1 MTQLVRIAVLGG
13 FRIETGGLAREERLP
28 RKLAALVGVLAVAG
42 GRGVARERLVALL
55 WGDTDEEKA
64 RHALAQSVYSLRRS
78 LGIDELIQGNERL
91 ALNEQVATSDIGEL
105 RAAVHAGEADALLQ
119 LGRGQLLEGMSVP
132 GAAGFERWLDEE
144 RRDLQRTLVLA
155 LDRMAESATDASRC
169 VELRRRRVELDPLD
183 AMGAMALMRA
193 LATAGDLPSAV
204 QHARVYGELVRQEL
218 ELDPDPRVAQLAV
231 ELQNVPL
238 VRPVAAVQRATPDAA
253 PAAPPVALR
262 ATLTTAWRD
271 MRHRTRQA
279 SQRVPWRLVRQA
291 SAVAVSGVAVLL
303 ALAHY
308 GTEHIVP
315 QAPPPRV
322 AVLPF
327 ATVGATA
334 DLDFLRTGVV
344 DLLGFA
350 LAERDTLPMVGAEEV
365 TARWPA
371 AFTTPPVDSLRV
383 VATALGADRLV
394 TGTIVGTAQRLVLRA
409 HLHDTRATILGTV
422 TVSGPLDSL
431 APMVRRAAT
440 QLVAAAHG
448 SLASVGPR
456 ELAPRV
462 LHAWMDGRDAY
473 RRGRWTDAR
482 RAFAAALAA
491 DSTFH
496 VAAVHLALAADWLD
510 DVVTREQA
518 LQHLAG
524 RVADLPAT
532 ERAIVLAL
540 RPPRYPVPPSAEE
553 FFSGWEDV
561 ARGGER
567 AEWWVEVGRRYL
579 ADGVAAGIE
588 DARGRAARA
597 LARSWAM
604 DSTDPAV
611 TTILA
616 AAPDASDVNPTEPL
630 LVARWRE
637 ALRVGNAESL
647 ARLRATLGETGDGEV
662 RAVAV
667 ALLRDGGYATDLERL
682 VDHRTSA
689 ALGSWARQDAAAS
702 AHATAL
708 DRGDATRLRAAVARL
723 DQLASHGAGERLA
736 ILDAMYGGADTA
748 GMAGIVALLE
758 TRLRALATTTDQRRE
773 AVADRC
779 VTEQWRAWGRQPG
792 APGGLAQLQR
802 DTLGP
807 GTLAAAVSGPA
818 CAALVAAIRERTV
831 LRGARVA
838 MPGAEHLALAGPG
851 AGDLRQYATLAL
863 ARVRHELGQHDAAW
877 RLVQRRPAGRGWPR
891 YLAAYDYLEGII
903 AAERADSAAARSA
916 LRRYLA
922 RRADADSAFS
932 RDLDL
937 ARRQLE
943 RLGPEP

>member
-1 MTQLVRIAVLGG
+1 MLGG
-13 FRIETGGLAREERLP
+13 HSET
-28 RKLAALVGVLAVAG
+28 
-42 GRGVARERLVALL
+42 
-55 WGDTDEEKA
+55 
-64 RHALAQSVYSLRRS
+64 
-78 LGIDELIQGNERL
+78 
-91 ALNEQVATSDIGEL
+91 
-105 RAAVHAGEADALLQ
+105 LLQ
-119 LGRGQLLEGMSVP
+119 LGRGQLLDGMTLP
-132 GAAGFERWLDEE
+132 GAAGFERWLEEE

-155 LDRMAESATDASRC
+155 LDRMADAATDAGRC

-193 LATAGDLPSAV
+193 LAAAGDRPSAI

-218 ELDPDPRVAQLAV
+218 ELDPDPRVVQLAV
-231 ELQNVPL
+231 ELQDTRL
-238 VRPVAAVQRATPDAA
+238 VHSVAAVQREIAGAA
-253 PAAPPVALR
+253 PATPPVALR
-262 ATLTTAWRD
+262 ETLTAALRE
-271 MRHRTRQA
+271 MRRRTRQA
-279 SQRVPWRLVRQA
+279 SRRVPWRLVRQA

-308 GTEHIVP
+308 GTEHIIP
-315 QAPPPRV
+315 QTPPPRV

-327 ATVGATA
+327 ATVGATP
-334 DLDFLRTGVV
+334 DLDFLRTGMV
-344 DLLGFA
+344 DLLGYA

-365 TARWPA
+365 TARWP
-371 AFTTPPVDSLRV
+371 TTPTAPSVDSLRV
-383 VATALGADRLV
+383 VAASLGADRLV

-409 HLHDTRATILGTV
+409 QLHDTRATTLGTV

-462 LHAWMDGRDAY
+462 LRAWMDGRDAY

-482 RAFAAALAA
+482 RAFASALAA

-518 LQHLAG
+518 LQHLAE

-532 ERAIVLAL
+532 ERAITLAL
-540 RPPRYPVPPSAEE
+540 RPPRHPVPPSAEE
-553 FFSGWEDV
+553 FFTGWEEV

-588 DARGRAARA
+588 DARGRAAKA
-597 LARSWAM
+597 LARAWAM

-616 AAPDASDVNPTEPL
+616 AAPDASDANTTEPV

-637 ALRVGNAESL
+637 ALRAGNAESL
-647 ARLRATLGETGDGEV
+647 ARLRATLGETADGEV

-667 ALLRDGGYATDLERL
+667 ALLRDGGYPADLERL
-682 VDHRTSA
+682 VDHRTNA

-708 DRGDATRLRAAVARL
+708 DRGDAARVREAVARL
-723 DQLASHGAGERLA
+723 DQLTSFGAGERLA

-748 GMAGIVALLE
+748 GIAAVVTMVEA
-758 TRLRALATTTDQRRE
+758 RLRAPLTSTDQRRE

-779 VTEQWRAWGRQPG
+779 VTEQWRAWGRQPA

-807 GTLAAAVSGPA
+807 GTLAAAASGPA
-818 CAALVAAIRERTV
+818 CAALVAAIRERTAA
-831 LRGARVA
+831 RAPRVA
-838 MPGAEHLALAGPG
+838 LQGAEHLALAGPV

-891 YLAAYDYLEGII
+891 YLAAYDHLEGVI

-922 RRADADSAFS
+922 RRTDADSAFG
-932 RDLDL
+932 RDLDQ

-943 RLGPEP
+943 RLAPEP

>member
-13 FRIETGGLAREERLP
+13 FRVETGGQAREERLP
-28 RKLAALVGVLAVAG
+28 RKLAALVGILAVAG
-42 GRGVARERLVALL
+42 SRGVARERLVALL
-55 WGDTDEEKA
+55 WGDADEEKA

-78 LGIDELIQGNERL
+78 LGIEDLVQGNDRL
-91 ALNEQVATSDIGEL
+91 TLNEQVAASDIGEL
-105 RAAVHAGEADALLQ
+105 RAAIAAGHADTVLH
-119 LGRGQLLEGMSVP
+119 LGRGQLLDGMTVP
-132 GAAGFERWLDEE
+132 GAAGFERWLEEE
-144 RRDLQRTLVLA
+144 RRDLQRVLVLS
-155 LDRMAESATDASRC
+155 LDRMAESATDASRA

-193 LATAGDLPSAV
+193 LAAVGDLPSAI
-204 QHARVYGELVRQEL
+204 QHARVYAELVRQEL
-218 ELDPDPRVAQLAV
+218 ELDPDPRVARLAV
-231 ELQNVPL
+231 ELQDARVESVAVPHRA
-238 VRPVAAVQRATPDAA
+238 VTRETPTTSPVAI
-253 PAAPPVALR
+253 R
-262 ATLTTAWRD
+262 ATLMATLGETRRRV
-271 MRHRTRQA
+271 RHAAR
-279 SQRVPWRLVRQA
+279 RVPWRLVRQA
-291 SAVAVSGVAVLL
+291 TAVAVSGVAVLL

-315 QAPPPRV
+315 EAPPPRV

-327 ATVGATA
+327 TAAGATPE
-334 DLDFLRTGVV
+334 LEFLRLGVV

-350 LAERDTLPMVGAEEV
+350 LAERDTLPMVGVTEV
-365 TARWPA
+365 TDRWP
-371 AFTTPPVDSLRV
+371 TTSTAPPVDSLRA
-383 VATALGADRLV
+383 VASALGADRLV
-394 TGTIVGTAQRLVLRA
+394 TGTIVGNAQRLVVRA
-409 HLHDTRATILGTV
+409 HLHDARATALGTV

-462 LHAWMDGRDAY
+462 LRAWLDGRDAY

-482 RAFAAALAA
+482 RAFAAALAG

-524 RVADLPAT
+524 RVANLPAT
-532 ERAIVLAL
+532 ERAITLAL

-553 FFSGWEDV
+553 FFTGWEEV
-561 ARGGER
+561 ARGGDL

-579 ADGVAAGIE
+579 ADGAAAGIE
-588 DARGRAARA
+588 DARGRAAKA
-597 LARSWAM
+597 LARAWAM

-611 TTILA
+611 ATLLA
-616 AAPDASDVNPTEPL
+616 AAPGASDVGTPDPDLAT
-630 LVARWRE
+630 RWRA
-637 ALRVGNAESL
+637 ALQAGNAESL
-647 ARLRATLGETGDGEV
+647 ARLRTTLGGVPDAEV
-662 RAVAV
+662 RAVTV
-667 ALLRDGGYATDLERL
+667 ALLRDGGYASGLEHL
-682 VDHRTSA
+682 VEHRTNA
-689 ALGSWARQDAAAS
+689 ALSSWARQDAAAA

-708 DRGDATRLRAAVARL
+708 DRGDGARVRDAVARVN
-723 DQLASHGAGERLA
+723 QLASFGAGERLA
-736 ILDAMYGGADTA
+736 VLDALYGGADTA
-748 GMAGIVALLE
+748 GIATVVALVDA
-758 TRLRALATTTDQRRE
+758 RLRTPSVTADQRRE
-773 AVADRC
+773 ATADRC
-779 VTEQWRAWGRQPG
+779 VTEQWRAWGRQPAASG
-792 APGGLAQLQR
+792 ALAQLQR

-818 CAALVAAIRERTV
+818 CAALVAAIRDRTASRTP
-831 LRGARVA
+831 LVA
-838 MPGAEHLALAGPG
+838 LQSAEQFALAGPA

-863 ARVRHELGQHDAAW
+863 ARVRHELGHYEAAW
-877 RLVQRRPAGRGWPR
+877 RLVKRRPAGRGWPR
-891 YLAAYDYLEGII
+891 YLAAYDHVEGTI
-903 AAERADSAAARSA
+903 AAARADSAAARAA

-922 RRADADSAFS
+922 RRADADSAFG

-937 ARRQLE
+937 ARRELE

>member
-42 GRGVARERLVALL
+42 SRGVARERLVSLL

-78 LGIDELIQGNERL
+78 LGIDELVQGNERL
-91 ALNEQVATSDIGEL
+91 ALNEQIATTDIGEL
-105 RAAVHAGEADALLQ
+105 RAAILAGHADALLQ
-119 LGRGQLLEGMSVP
+119 LGRGQLLDGMTVP
-132 GAAGFERWLDEE
+132 GASGFERWLEEE

-155 LDRMAESATDASRC
+155 LDRMAESASDTGRC

-193 LATAGDLPSAV
+193 LAAAGDLPSAI

-231 ELQNVPL
+231 ELQEAQ
-238 VRPVAAVQRATPDAA
+238 RAQPVATVQRTTHDAA
-253 PAAPPVALR
+253 PAPPPVALR
-262 ATLTTAWRD
+262 VTLTAAFREL
-271 MRHRTRQA
+271 RRRTRQA
-279 SQRVPWRLVRQA
+279 SRRVPWRLVRQA
-291 SAVAVSGVAVLL
+291 SAVAVSTVAVLL

-308 GTEHIVP
+308 GTEHIIP
-315 QAPPPRV
+315 EAPPPRV

-327 ATVGATA
+327 ATVGAA
-334 DLDFLRTGVV
+334 PDLEFLRTGVV

-350 LAERDTLPMVGAEEV
+350 LAERDTLPMVGADEV
-365 TARWPA
+365 TTRWPA
-371 AFTTPPVDSLRV
+371 TSPAPPVDSLRGI
-383 VATALGADRLV
+383 AASLGADRLV
-394 TGTIVGTAQRLVLRA
+394 TGTIVGTSQRVVLRA
-409 HLHDTRATILGTV
+409 HLHDASATALAMV

-448 SLASVGPR
+448 SLTAVGPR

-462 LHAWMDGRDAY
+462 LRAWLDGRAAY
-473 RRGRWTDAR
+473 RQGRWNDAR

-510 DVVTREQA
+510 DVVIRELA

-532 ERAIVLAL
+532 ERALTLAL
-540 RPPRYPVPPSAEE
+540 RPGRYPVPPSAEE
-553 FFSGWEDV
+553 FFAGWEEV

-579 ADGVAAGIE
+579 ADGVAAGID
-588 DARGRAARA
+588 DARGRAAKA
-597 LARSWAM
+597 LARAWAI

-616 AAPDASDVNPTEPL
+616 AAPDASDALPAEPV

-637 ALRVGNAESL
+637 ALRAGNAESL
-647 ARLRATLGETGDGEV
+647 SRLRSTLGEAADGEV
-662 RAVAV
+662 RAVAA
-667 ALLRDGGYATDLERL
+667 ALLRDGGYASDLERL
-682 VDHRTSA
+682 VDHRTNA
-689 ALGSWARQDAAAS
+689 ALGSWARRDAAAS

-708 DRGDATRLRAAVARL
+708 DRGDATRVRAAVVRL
-723 DQLASHGAGERLA
+723 DQLAAFGAGERLA
-736 ILDAMYGGADTA
+736 ILDALYGGADTA
-748 GMAGIVALLE
+748 GVRELVALVE
-758 TRLRALATTTDQRRE
+758 ARLRTPATTADQRRE

-779 VTEQWRAWGRQPG
+779 VTEQWRAWERQP
-792 APGGLAQLQR
+792 AASGGLAQLQR

-818 CAALVAAIRERTV
+818 CAALVAAIRERAAGRAP
-831 LRGARVA
+831 LVA
-838 MPGAEHLALAGPG
+838 LQGVEHLALAGPA

-863 ARVRHELGQHDAAW
+863 ARVRHELGEHDAAW
-877 RLVQRRPAGRGWPR
+877 RLIQRRPAGRGWPR
-891 YLAAYDYLEGII
+891 YLAAYDRLEAVI
-903 AAERADSAAARSA
+903 AAARADSAAARSA
-916 LRRYLA
+916 LQRYLA
-922 RRADADSAFS
+922 RRADADSVFS
-932 RDLDL
+932 RELEL
-937 ARRQLE
+937 ARRQLQV
-943 RLGPEP
+943 LAPNP